1 MLKTIVGIDPDL
13 TKSGL
18 AILTGDSW
26 IFHAAV
32 ENCDIVEIIQKHCDP
47 ATTVV
52 VLECGWLNEK
62 ANFRWISNK
71 RVSDKISKN
80 VGENQATGKFILS
93 LLKKA
98 GYQVIEQ
105 APLQKKPLK
114 VQGKWTK
121 LGREFIVKASG
132 ITSRMND
139 EVRDAIYLVIAKKG
153 KINKLK
159 S

>member
-18 AILTGDSW
+18 AILSGSTW
-26 IFHAAV
+26 LFHAAV

-47 ATTVV
+47 ATTAII
-52 VLECGWLNEK
+52 LECGWLNEK
-62 ANFRWISNK
+62 ANFRFGTNK
-71 RVSDKISKN
+71 RISDKISKN

-105 APLQKKPLK
+105 APLHKGPLK
-114 VQGKWTK
+114 IQGKWSK
-121 LGREFIVKASG
+121 LGKDFIIQNSG
-132 ITSRMND
+132 ITTRMND